1 MMLAGVA
8 ATNVA
13 IPAGT
18 PLAGFAA
25 RTAPTATEGELLAV
39 RAIAVSDDAAATLVV
54 VADLTTLSPEQAAA
68 LRRRLSATTGLPSR
82 SISVLVTHTHA
93 APNVDPWLVAPLA
106 PPEVIAAIEDAIV
119 AVGTAACHARV
130 PAKLGHVT
138 GVADLARNRRRVS
151 GPVDSTL
158 DVIRLDT
165 TDDVP
170 IAVVFSYACHPTV
183 IGPGHLDVSPDWPG
197 AARSR
202 VEDELP
208 GAVAIFLQGCCGDCN
223 VGHSAHASMHLGATA
238 DRTPAAAARIGTDI
252 GATVAQ
258 LARTAVT
265 QAVTIDSTATAVEWV
280 WPPGVGDTVRSA
292 PEASSRPAALG
303 RMRVAWQERM
313 AAAPHDVAE
322 SLSIQCFRWGR
333 TLIVQLSGEPFV
345 QLAIDLRR
353 ALPDWNVVVAGYS
366 NGVPGYV
373 PYPVRELDGGGY
385 EVDEAHYYYGRPG
398 PVPTWFGQAVL
409 DVTTQAGQHWNTP
422 ER

>member
-1 MMLAGVA
+1 MLAGVA
-8 ATNVA
+8 ATTVA

-25 RTAPTATEGELLAV
+25 RTAPTATDGELLAV

-68 LRRRLSATTGLPSR
+68 LRDQLSATTGLLPS

-106 PPEVIAAIEDAIV
+106 APEVIAAIEEAIV

-138 GVADLARNRRRVS
+138 GVADLARNRRRAS

-170 IAVVFSYACHPTV
+170 LAVVFSYACHPTV
-183 IGPGHLDVSPDWPG
+183 IGPDHLDVSPDWPG

-202 VEDELP
+202 IEEELP

-223 VGHSAHASMHLGATA
+223 VGHSAHASMSLGGTA
-238 DRTPAAAARIGTDI
+238 ERTPAAAARVGTDI

-258 LARTAVT
+258 LARAAVT
-265 QAVTIDSTATAVEWV
+265 QAVKIDSAETSVEWA
-280 WPPGVGDTVRSA
+280 WPPDARDTITSIS
-292 PEASSRPAALG
+292 ETSSGPAALG
-303 RMRVAWQERM
+303 HMRAAWQERM

-333 TLIVQLSGEPFV
+333 TLIVQLSGEPFA

-373 PYPVRELDGGGY
+373 PYPARELDEGGY
-385 EVDEAHYYYGRPG
+385 EVDEAHHYYGRPG

-409 DVTTQAGQHWNTP
+409 DVTTQVGRRWRTS